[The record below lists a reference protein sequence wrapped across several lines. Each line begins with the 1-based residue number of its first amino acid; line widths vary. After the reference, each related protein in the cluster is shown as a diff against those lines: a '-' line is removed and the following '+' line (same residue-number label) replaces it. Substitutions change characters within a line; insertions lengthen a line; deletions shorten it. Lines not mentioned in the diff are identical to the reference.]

1 MVGKIKI
8 EFDADEA
15 QKKASELAETLGK
28 AQKLIDE
35 LSNVNIKSLL
45 TAVHSSEDE

>member
-15 QKKASELAETLGK
+15 QKKAHELVKTLEK
-28 AQKLIDE
+28 AQKLMNE
-35 LSNVNIKSLL
+35 LSSVNIKSLI
-45 TAVHSSEDE
+45 TTVKSSGDE

>member
-15 QKKASELAETLGK
+15 QKKAHELVETLEK

-35 LSNVNIKSLL
+35 LSSVNIKSLI
-45 TAVHSSEDE
+45 TTVESSRDQ

>member
-15 QKKASELAETLGK
+15 IKKARELVKTLGK

-35 LSNVNIKSLL
+35 LSNVDIESLL
-45 TAVHSSEDE
+45 TRVHSSEDE